1 MLACNLL
8 VLGTIWALILHA
20 MTITLYLAFSGETG
34 QKILL
39 VTIPDFSSTK
49 TCVMLNLRTLT
60 CHPVNFSASLSMP
73 QDEALGQEQM
83 EI

>member
-1 MLACNLL
+1 MYCLALL
-8 VLGTIWALILHA
+8 
-20 MTITLYLAFSGETG
+20 GENG

-73 QDEALGQEQM
+73 QDKALGEEQM
-83 EI
+83 EV